1 MDLKKILTSKKVI
14 AVIIIGAY
22 IVMLIVSM
30 IIGNHISLISRL
42 EKTYY
47 LSQIISS
54 IFVVSGVVIAVW
66 QYYLSKKAENRQL
79 KLITIQK
86 SVDLAEY
93 YKDNILNLY
102 EILCFVYEATGISEL
117 LNQIDSKK
125 MRDFDKTE
133 CDEIVSVE
141 IQNKLKNIQQSS
153 EMINSILNANNM
165 FGLNLNFMRVKIN
178 KKDGEESVLINK
190 ENIMTSFTVEV
201 KNKLLNNL
209 EFFAMHF
216 EHNTAD
222 ETVVYQ
228 SLHQTYI
235 QMVRMLYYNIAQ
247 SNETADA
254 HFYSNVIGVYKL
266 WNNRKNIE
274 KKEII
279 ETARSMTKKG
289 NVVD

>member
-1 MDLKKILTSKKVI
+1 MKKLINSKKTI
-14 AVIIIGAY
+14 ATIIIGAY
-22 IVMLIVSM
+22 IIILIISM
-30 IIGNHISLISRL
+30 VVGKHLTLSDKL

-47 LSQIISS
+47 ISQIISS

-102 EILCFVYEATGISEL
+102 EILHFVYGTTGISEL
-117 LNQIDSKK
+117 LDKIDYKK
-125 MRDFDKTE
+125 MKEFDKTE

-141 IQNKLKNIQQSS
+141 IQNKLKDIQESDK
-153 EMINSILNANNM
+153 MLNSILNANNM
-165 FGLNLNFMRVKIN
+165 FGLNLNFVRVE
-178 KKDGEESVLINK
+178 KKDGEKSVLINK
-190 ENIMTSFTVEV
+190 KNIMTSFAVEV

-235 QMVRMLYYNIAQ
+235 EIVRMMYYNIAQ
-247 SNETADA
+247 SNETADV
-254 HFYSNVIGVYKL
+254 HFYSNIIGVYKL
-266 WNNRKNIE
+266 WNERKYQA

-279 ETARSMTKKG
+279 EKARNMTNRG
-289 NVVD
+289 NVVE